1 MIQFEWLIGAEA
13 KLTSAI
19 PFSYLQYICI
29 SLLLWLIMILLS
41 KQADLANILC
51 TNNMCMNSD
60 KSKVLWGLLYTV
72 LTAWLCYLG
81 FI

>member
-1 MIQFEWLIGAEA
+1 MIQFQWLIGAEA

-19 PFSYLQYICI
+19 PFAYLQYICR

-60 KSKVLWGLLYTV
+60 KSKVFWGILYTV